1 MTIKFK
7 LEEAKKDLKLN
18 VSTFKLLFSY
28 YMLFKTNR
36 EIVDIENKSC
46 TLNEFISYIM
56 DKQEEKSFL
65 MQYMNIYLFEND
77 CENLN
82 SYFYLMY
89 KAEGVQLESIDIEQE
104 DVKDIVKLVL
114 SCIENI
120 FNAGEYLFQLDHDK
134 N

>member
-7 LEEAKKDLKLN
+7 LEEAKKDLKLH

-36 EIVDIENKSC
+36 EVVDIENKSC
-46 TLNEFISYIM
+46 TLKEFVSYIM
-56 DKQEEKSFL
+56 SKQEEKSFL

-77 CENLN
+77 CENLG
-82 SYFYLMY
+82 SYFHLMY

-104 DVKDIVKLVL
+104 DTKDIVKIVL
-114 SCIENI
+114 TYIESI
-120 FNAGEYLFQLDHDK
+120 FNAGEYLFQLE
-134 N
+134 NNEN

>member
-7 LEEAKKDLKLN
+7 EEEAKKDLKLN

-56 DKQEEKSFL
+56 SKQEEKSFL

-82 SYFYLMY
+82 GYFHLMY
-89 KAEGVQLESIDIEQE
+89 KAEGVQLEAIDIEQE
-104 DVKDIVKLVL
+104 DIKDVVKTVL
-114 SCIENI
+114 TCIENI
-120 FNAGEYLFQLDHDK
+120 FNAGEYLFQLES
-134 N
+134 NEN